1 VSGGSRLHLHA
12 WGPPDAPRVVCLHG
26 VTSWGGHFHRLAE
39 AALPGHRV
47 LAPDLLGHGSSPPDP
62 PWSLRAQLDAVVAT
76 VGEEPATWIGHS
88 LGGRLAFELAA
99 VRPELVER
107 LVLLDPA
114 ILLAP
119 GSALLPFA
127 EDARTRRTFPSFD
140 ALVDAR
146 FEASLLTSAPR
157 ELVAAELAHHTTR
170 GADGRWEYRYVQAMA
185 VTTYSEL
192 AAPPPPF
199 DAVRAP
205 TLLVVGET
213 TYLPL
218 DDVAAGLRKAL
229 GERFEQVT
237 VPGGHTVLWDA
248 LPETAAAVSAFLGR

>member
-1 VSGGSRLHLHA
+1 M
-12 WGPPDAPRVVCLHG
+12 CLHG
-26 VTSWGGHFHRLAE
+26 VTSWGGHFARLAKD
-39 AALPGHRV
+39 ALSGFRV
-47 LAPDLLGHGSSPPDP
+47 VAPDLLGHGSSPPDP
-62 PWSLRAQLDAVVAT
+62 PWSFREQLAAIVAT
-76 VGEEPATWIGHS
+76 VGDEPATWVGHS

-99 VRPELVER
+99 ARPELVER

-119 GSALLPFA
+119 GSAFLPFA
-127 EDARTRRTFPSFD
+127 EDARTRSTFASFD
-140 ALVDAR
+140 ELVDAR
-146 FEASLLTSAPR
+146 FEASLLACAPR
-157 ELVAAELAHHTTR
+157 ELVASELAHHTTQ

-192 AAPPPPF
+192 AAAPPPF

-218 DDVAAGLRKAL
+218 DEVADGLRAVL
-229 GERFEQVT
+229 GDRLEHVI

-248 LPETAAAVSAFLGR
+248 LPETAAAVAAFLAR